1 MLNVSRNHLQAF
13 SSLSVSCL
21 LFISLYPL
29 MVRLLDVGNNVSF
42 LEHTMVSHRTMVPM
56 EIKGYVSQVVA
67 ISLPIHLVVRM
78 FKLVVNSETWWKH
91 GLLPNEHIV
100 TGGIGGQNI

>member
-1 MLNVSRNHLQAF
+1 
-13 SSLSVSCL
+13 
-21 LFISLYPL
+21 
-29 MVRLLDVGNNVSF
+29 
-42 LEHTMVSHRTMVPM
+42 M